1 MTPPADEPPVAP
13 SPEGAA
19 GGSGTPGGVPDADA
33 ELVAGRDKPSDRVP
47 LDRER
52 RWFRYHHLFADFLK
66 QRQPSD
72 VSAWH
77 RRASQW
83 FERLYIGTQ

>member
-1 MTPPADEPPVAP
+1 MLEKLEQAN
-13 SPEGAA
+13 
-19 GGSGTPGGVPDADA
+19 
-33 ELVAGRDKPSDRVP
+33 LFLIP
-47 LDRER
+47 LDKER

-72 VSAWH
+72 ITGWN

-83 FERLYIGTQ
+83 FERQGQIEEAIATRPDCLR